1 MMATSAPSSWSRAL
15 LITVACLAVATSL
28 AFLPVVGLNQPELL
42 DTDPLLP
49 PLSLGMLGITP
60 LLSGAVLVELF
71 SLVLPSWR
79 RRRIAGRA
87 ARAPIRRAALVLGLA
102 LASLQAYFTWKWAQS
117 ALLYSFSPW
126 PSADDSSAFE
136 FFLSLIGATALL
148 ALLAR
153 TITAHG
159 IGNGFSLLVL
169 LDFLLLLASRT
180 HAAISSALERDLTV
194 SPLML
199 TVGVV
204 TIVWFVLAM
213 LRRQTPRTAER
224 PPVHIPAPSSSLEP
238 ISGAVVVLWAVQ
250 YGLDPTTLSF
260 TGYPPPAPGT
270 SSYWTIYVPVAM
282 VLTWAFTALLYRSRA
297 LCDVWHRYECHRAGQ
312 PVDRTRVELAVARA
326 RWSALLW
333 TVPLILGFTLAE
345 SYLAGAVLGVSMVAF
360 AVVIAIM
367 RDIETTR
374 RFVTTHGPV
383 VSIDELHR
391 PYLLPIVM
399 EALQDA
405 GIPAHPRGRDHRAMG
420 QFFAPYVPIEL
431 LVPATD
437 EQKATEIVAL
447 WVGVSSSNESPHD

>member
-1 MMATSAPSSWSRAL
+1 MATSAPTPWSRAL

-28 AFLPVVGLNQPELL
+28 AFLPVVGLHLPELL

-71 SLVLPSWR
+71 SLLSPSWR

-102 LASLQAYFTWKWAQS
+102 LAALQTYFIWRWAES
-117 ALLYSFSPW
+117 SLLYSYSPW
-126 PSADDSSAFE
+126 PSADDRSASE
-136 FFLSLIGATALL
+136 FILGLVGATTLL

-153 TITAHG
+153 TITTHG
-159 IGNGFSLLVL
+159 LGNGFSLLVL
-169 LDFLLLLASRT
+169 LDFLLLLANSI
-180 HAAISSALERDLTV
+180 HAALSSSFERDLTV

-199 TVGVV
+199 TVGIA
-204 TIVWFVLAM
+204 TILWFVLAM
-213 LRRQTPRTAER
+213 LRRRTPRTAER

-238 ISGAVVVLWAVQ
+238 ISGAIVVMWAVQ

-260 TGYPPPAPGT
+260 TGYPPPAP
-270 SSYWTIYVPVAM
+270 SASNYWTIYIPVAM
-282 VLTWAFTALLYRSRA
+282 VLTWALTALLYRSRA
-297 LCDVWHRYECHRAGQ
+297 LCDVWHRYEGHRAGQ
-312 PVDRTRVELAVARA
+312 PVDRTRIELAVARA
-326 RWSALLW
+326 RWNALLW

-345 SYLAGAVLGVSMVAF
+345 SYLAAEVLGVSMVAL

-374 RFVTTHGPV
+374 RFVTKHGPV
-383 VSIDELHR
+383 VSVEELHR

-399 EALQDA
+399 EALHDA

-420 QFFAPYVPIEL
+420 QFFAPYVPIEI
-431 LVPATD
+431 LVPATQQ
-437 EQKATEIVAL
+437 EEATEVVAL
-447 WVGVSSSNESPHD
+447 WIGASSSNESPRD

>member
-1 MMATSAPSSWSRAL
+1 MATSAPSSWSRAL
-15 LITVACLAVATSL
+15 LVTVACLAVATSL
-28 AFLPVVGLNQPELL
+28 AFLPVVGLNLPELL

-71 SLVLPSWR
+71 SLLLPSWR

-102 LASLQAYFTWKWAQS
+102 LAALQAYFTWKWAEG
-117 ALLYSFSPW
+117 ALVYSFSPW

-136 FFLSLIGATALL
+136 FVLGLVGATALL

-153 TITAHG
+153 TITTHG
-159 IGNGFSLLVL
+159 VGNGFSLLVL
-169 LDFLLLLASRT
+169 LDFLLLLANSI
-180 HAAISSALERDLTV
+180 HAAASSSFERDLTV

-199 TVGVV
+199 AVGVV
-204 TIVWFVLAM
+204 TILWFVLAM

-238 ISGAVVVLWAVQ
+238 ISAAIIVLWAVQ

-270 SSYWTIYVPVAM
+270 SNYWTIYVPVAM
-282 VLTWAFTALLYRSRA
+282 VFTWAFTALLYRSRA
-297 LCDVWHRYECHRAGQ
+297 LSDVWHRHECHRAGQ
-312 PVDRTRVELAVARA
+312 PVDRTHVELAVTRA
-326 RWSALLW
+326 RWNALLW

-345 SYLAGAVLGVSMVAF
+345 SYLAGEVLGVSMVAF
-360 AVVIAIM
+360 AVVIAII

-383 VSIDELHR
+383 GSVEELHR

-405 GIPAHPRGRDHRAMG
+405 SIPAHPRGRDHRAMG
-420 QFFAPYVPIEL
+420 QFFAPYVPIEI
-431 LVPATD
+431 LVPATH
-437 EQKATEIVAL
+437 EQEATEIVAQCIGA
-447 WVGVSSSNESPHD
+447 WSSSESPRD